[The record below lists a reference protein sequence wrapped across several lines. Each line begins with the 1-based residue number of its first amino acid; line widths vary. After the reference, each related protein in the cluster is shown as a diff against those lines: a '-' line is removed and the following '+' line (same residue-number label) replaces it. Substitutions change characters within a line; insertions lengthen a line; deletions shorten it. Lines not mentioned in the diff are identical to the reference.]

1 MLRWLLPIIA
11 AIAVLGSSVM
21 SWAGAGVIGDASC
34 CCPVKAKCKCHDHDK
49 DPGGP
54 PTLKQCKSEGKLV
67 APVTVP
73 AVAAVPLELF
83 VARPR
88 ITILP
93 SEPSSVPEDRTIELE
108 TPPF

>member
-1 MLRWLLPIIA
+1 MLRWLLTFIA

-21 SWAGAGVIGDASC
+21 SWAGAGVTGDASC

-49 DPGGP
+49 QQDGAPV
-54 PTLKQCKSEGKLV
+54 LKQCNSKGEFV
-67 APVTVP
+67 APVIAPAVP
-73 AVAAVPLELF
+73 AAAPELI

-88 ITILP
+88 IAGSPLLCP
-93 SEPSSVPEDRTIELE
+93 SVPEDRSIEPE

>member
-21 SWAGAGVIGDASC
+21 SWAGAGMIGDAAC

-49 DPGGP
+49 QTSGAPVLKKCGG
-54 PTLKQCKSEGKLV
+54 QGKLV
-67 APVTVP
+67 TPVIVP
-73 AVAAVPLELF
+73 AALAPALDAWIEQPRATVTEPH
-83 VARPR
+83 RPP
-88 ITILP
+88 I
-93 SEPSSVPEDRTIELE
+93 PEDRSIEPE